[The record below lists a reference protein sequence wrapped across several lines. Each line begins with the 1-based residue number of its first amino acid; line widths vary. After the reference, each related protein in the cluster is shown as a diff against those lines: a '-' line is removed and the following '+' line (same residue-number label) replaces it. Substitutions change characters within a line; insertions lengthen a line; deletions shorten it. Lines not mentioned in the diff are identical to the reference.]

1 MVKRKR
7 SSNEGGKG
15 KGNARKKRG
24 TTITTTVTT
33 SNQPI
38 STSPDYIPTRNEN
51 NAESNVASN
60 ATTTTTAICHNATAA
75 YDADAA
81 AVPGTQHPS
90 FNLQQGT
97 WLIWMSYSTLPSGSY
112 GY

>member
-1 MVKRKR
+1 MVERKS

-15 KGNARKKRG
+15 KGNAIKKRG
-24 TTITTTVTT
+24 TTIKATTVTT

-60 ATTTTTAICHNATAA
+60 ATTTTAAICHDATAA

-90 FNLQQGT
+90 
-97 WLIWMSYSTLPSGSY
+97 
-112 GY
+112 